1 MVKKKKEFPRKNS
14 LIWRE
19 FTIESGY
26 SIHQTSIA
34 IKELMKEHDNWVE
47 FGTEVKIEKIY
58 EYMEQNSIEKT
69 CL

>member
-1 MVKKKKEFPRKNS
+1 MDKKEEFPRKNS
-14 LIWRE
+14 LLWRE

-34 IKELMKEHDNWVE
+34 IKNLMKEHSDWME
-47 FGTEVKIEKIY
+47 FDTEIKIEKICV
-58 EYMEQNSIEKT
+58 YMEQNKIEKT